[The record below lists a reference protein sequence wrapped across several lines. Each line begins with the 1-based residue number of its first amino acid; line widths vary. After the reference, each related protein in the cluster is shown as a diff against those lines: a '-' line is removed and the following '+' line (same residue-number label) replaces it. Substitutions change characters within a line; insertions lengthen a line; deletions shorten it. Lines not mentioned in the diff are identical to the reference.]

1 MSAEWVPMK
10 EACSV
15 SKISVALMNK
25 LVANGMVRQMQKG
38 SDTLVNVADV
48 GKVLAQ
54 AFGRKGQ
61 SK

>member
-1 MSAEWVPMK
+1 MK